1 MLLIFVGGFLMA
13 LADSVPGVSGGTI
26 AFLMGFYD
34 NFINSLSN
42 IFSRSR
48 EARLKALSFLVNLG
62 LGWIIG
68 FVAAV
73 FVLDAVFEN
82 YIYEVS
88 SLFIGFIVCSIPIIL
103 REEWQALKGKYLNLV
118 CTIIG
123 AIIVVVIT
131 YLNTQFSGSSG
142 ISLSKLSVPLIIY
155 VFVVGMVAISA
166 MILPGI
172 SGSTLLLIFGLYMP
186 IMGAIKEVMTL
197 NFRFLPILI
206 VFGIGIL
213 TGIVVVIKGIKA
225 ALRNYRSQT
234 IYTILG
240 LMLGSIYSICI
251 GPTTMEGGYP
261 PMSVANFSIIFFLLG
276 GLIVLSLQ
284 GIKEYKNIKTR

>member
-48 EARLKALSFLVNLG
+48 EARLKALKFLVNLG
-62 LGWIIG
+62 LGWLIG

-73 FVLDAVFEN
+73 FILDAVFEK

-103 REEWQALKGKYLNLV
+103 REEWQALKGKYLNLI

-131 YLNTQFSGSSG
+131 YLNTKFSGSSG
-142 ISLSKLSVPLIIY
+142 VNLNSLSVPLIIY

-186 IMGAIKEVMTL
+186 IMSAVKEVMTF

-206 VFGIGIL
+206 VFCIGIL
-213 TGIVVVIKGIKA
+213 TGVVVVIKGVKA
-225 ALRNYRSQT
+225 ALRHYRSQT

-240 LMLGSIYSICI
+240 LMLGSLYAICI
-251 GPTTMEGGYP
+251 GPTTIEGNYL
-261 PMSVANFSIIFFLLG
+261 PMNISNFSIIFFLIG

>member
-34 NFINSLSN
+34 NFINSLST

-48 EARLKALSFLVNLG
+48 NAKLKALKFLVNLG

-73 FVLDAVFEN
+73 FVLNAVFET

-88 SLFIGFIVCSIPIIL
+88 SLFIGFIVCSTPIIL
-103 REEWQALKGKYLNLV
+103 REEWQVLKGKYLNLI

-123 AIIVVVIT
+123 VVIVVVIT
-131 YLNTQFSGSSG
+131 YLNTQFTGNSG
-142 ISLSKLSVPLIIY
+142 INLNNLSIPLIIY
-155 VFVVGMVAISA
+155 VFVVGMIAISA

-172 SGSTLLLIFGLYMP
+172 SGSTLILIFGLYIP
-186 IMGAIKEVMTL
+186 IMSAVKEVLTL

-206 VFGIGIL
+206 IFSIGVV
-213 TGIVVVIKGIKA
+213 TGIVVVIKGVKA
-225 ALRNYRSQT
+225 ALRHYRPQT

-240 LMLGSIYSICI
+240 LMLGSLYSICI
-251 GPTTMEGGYP
+251 GPTTMEGDYL
-261 PMSVANFSIIFFLLG
+261 PMSVANFSIIFFLIG

-284 GIKEYKNIKTR
+284 GIKEYKNIKTK

>member
-48 EARLKALSFLVNLG
+48 EARLKALKFLVNLG

-73 FVLDAVFEN
+73 FALDAVFEN

-103 REEWQALKGKYLNLV
+103 REEWQALKGKYLNLI

-131 YLNTQFSGSSG
+131 YLNTKFSGGSG
-142 ISLSKLSVPLIIY
+142 VNLNSLSVPLIIY

-186 IMGAIKEVMTL
+186 IMSAVKEVMTL

-206 VFGIGIL
+206 VFCIGIL
-213 TGIVVVIKGIKA
+213 TGVVVVIKGVKA
-225 ALRNYRSQT
+225 ALRHYRSQT

-240 LMLGSIYSICI
+240 LMIGSLYAICI
-251 GPTTMEGGYP
+251 GPTTIEGNYL
-261 PMSVANFSIIFFLLG
+261 PMNISNFSIIFFLIG

>member
-48 EARLKALSFLVNLG
+48 EARLKALKFLVNLG

-73 FVLDAVFEN
+73 FALDAVFEN

-103 REEWQALKGKYLNLV
+103 REEWQALKGKYLNLI

-131 YLNTQFSGSSG
+131 YLNTKFSGSSG
-142 ISLSKLSVPLIIY
+142 VNLNSLSVPLIIY

-186 IMGAIKEVMTL
+186 IMSAVKEVMTF

-206 VFGIGIL
+206 VFCIGIL
-213 TGIVVVIKGIKA
+213 K
-225 ALRNYRSQT
+225 
-234 IYTILG
+234 
-240 LMLGSIYSICI
+240 
-251 GPTTMEGGYP
+251 
-261 PMSVANFSIIFFLLG
+261 
-276 GLIVLSLQ
+276 
-284 GIKEYKNIKTR
+284 